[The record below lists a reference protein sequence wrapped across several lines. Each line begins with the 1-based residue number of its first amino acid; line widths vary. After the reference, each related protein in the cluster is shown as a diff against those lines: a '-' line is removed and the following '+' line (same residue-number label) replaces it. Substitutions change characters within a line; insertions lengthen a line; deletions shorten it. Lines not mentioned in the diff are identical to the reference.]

1 MKRINEETRVS
12 ILPVEQNTRAVL
24 SLANHGCIMW
34 NNRIALDDT
43 GENLRQNAHVS
54 QFYMELGTVD
64 ETNSYR
70 EALQEKKEGVRLG

>member
-1 MKRINEETRVS
+1 LKRINEEEGVPM
-12 ILPVEQNTRAVL
+12 LPMEPERPSGPFL
-24 SLANHGCIMW
+24 HLPWLCHREKLLRG
-34 NNRIALDDT
+34 DT
-43 GENLRQNAHVS
+43 GENLRQNAHVR